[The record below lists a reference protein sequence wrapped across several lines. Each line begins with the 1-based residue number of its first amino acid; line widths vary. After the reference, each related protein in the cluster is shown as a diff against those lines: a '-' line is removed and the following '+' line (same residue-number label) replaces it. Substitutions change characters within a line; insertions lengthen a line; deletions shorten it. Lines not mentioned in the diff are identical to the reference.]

1 MAMHEVHLTGKQHK
15 FLEQFTSTGVHKA
28 MEIKRARLLL
38 KCDEGLSDTDVSAAV
53 GVSKKTIWKVR
64 KRFCE
69 DGLDAALVDKARPGA
84 TKKVT
89 PKIVVYIVAIACATP
104 PTGHAH
110 MSIMLIKTNLEQQFH
125 VELSYGTIQGVLKE
139 HDMKPWKKR
148 NGATSRSRQLP
159 LHA

>member
-1 MAMHEVHLTGKQHK
+1 MAVHEVHLTGKQRK

-28 MEIKRARLLL
+28 KEIKRARLLL
-38 KCDEGLSDTDVSAAV
+38 KCDEGLTDAEVSAAV
-53 GVSKKTIWKVR
+53 GVTKKTIWKVR

-69 DGLDAALVDKARPGA
+69 DSLDAALLDKPRPGA

-89 PKIVVYIVAIACATP
+89 PEIVAYIVAIACATP

-110 MSIMLIKTNLEQQFH
+110 MSIMLIKACLEQQFH
-125 VELSYGTIQGVLKE
+125 VELSFGTIQGVLKN

-148 NGATSRSRQLP
+148 NGATFRSRQKP
-159 LHA
+159 SRA